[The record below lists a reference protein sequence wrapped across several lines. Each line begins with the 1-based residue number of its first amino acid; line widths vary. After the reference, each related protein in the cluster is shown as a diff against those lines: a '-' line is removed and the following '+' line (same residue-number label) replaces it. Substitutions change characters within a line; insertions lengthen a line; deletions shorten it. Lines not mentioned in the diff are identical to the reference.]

1 MGKLTVKD
9 IDVTGKKVLYRVDYN
24 VPVNAQG
31 EITEDTRIIESL
43 PTLRYL
49 IDKGAKIII
58 MAHRGR
64 PKGKVV
70 EDLRLDV
77 VAARL
82 TEVLQQPVTKMD
94 DCIGQEVE
102 DKVASMQNG
111 EVLLLENLRFHA
123 EEEAND
129 PDFSAKLA
137 RLGDLYVSDGFGVC
151 HRAHASTDGV
161 PKLLPL
167 AAAGFLMEKE
177 INFLSKAVKNPEKP
191 FVAVIGGSKVS
202 TKIAVIE
209 NLLDEVDHLIIGGG
223 MVYTFLAAQGYEIG
237 KSLLEAD
244 KLDIA
249 KEILAKA
256 KAKGV
261 ELLLPVD
268 TIVTAKLEDGAEN
281 HAVPIEAIP
290 ADLMGVDIGP
300 ETVKLFCNR
309 LAGAKTVVWNG
320 PMGVFEM
327 DSFAV
332 GTKKIAEAIAAMPGT
347 SIVGGG
353 DSVAALEKFKLKE
366 KMTHV
371 STGGG
376 ASLEFLEGRELPGI
390 AVLADKE

>member
-244 KLDIA
+244 KMDIA

-268 TIVTAKLEDGAEN
+268 TIVTAKLEEGAEN

>member
-167 AAAGFLMEKE
+167 AVAGFLMEKE

>member
-9 IDVTGKKVLYRVDYN
+9 IDLTGKKVLYRVDYN

-49 IDKGAKIII
+49 IEKGAKVIIL
-58 MAHRGR
+58 AHRGR

-70 EDLRLDV
+70 EELRLDV
-77 VAARL
+77 VADRL
-82 TEVLQQPVTKMD
+82 TNILQKTVTKMN

-102 DKVASMQNG
+102 DKVSSMQNG

-129 PDFSAKLA
+129 PDFSASLA

-151 HRAHASTDGV
+151 HRAHASTYGV
-161 PKLLPL
+161 PKRLSL
-167 AAAGFLMEKE
+167 AVAGFLMEKE

-223 MVYTFLAAQGYEIG
+223 MVYTFLAAQGYEVG
-237 KSLLEAD
+237 KSLLEVD
-244 KLDIA
+244 KMDIA

-256 KAKGV
+256 KTKGV

-268 TIVTAKLEDGAEN
+268 TIVTAKLEEGSESC
-281 HAVPIEAIP
+281 AVSIGEIP

-300 ETVKLFCNR
+300 ETVKMFCER

-327 DSFAV
+327 DSFAT
-332 GTKKIAEAIAAMPGT
+332 GTKKIAEAIAAISGT

>member
-24 VPVNAQG
+24 VPVNARG

>member
-268 TIVTAKLEDGAEN
+268 TIVTAKLEEGAEN